1 LLEQKLIEGA
11 VVNNFNKNTKRP
23 EAVFE
28 TTREGII
35 KGAGSYYSQSSVVKT
50 ILENRDK
57 QMAAVVLGCQ
67 SESLDLIG
75 EKYPNITL
83 PAYIIGLICAGQYS
97 GNISMS

>member
-1 LLEQKLIEGA
+1 
-11 VVNNFNKNTKRP
+11 VPVR
-23 EAVFE
+23 
-28 TTREGII
+28 II
-35 KGAGSYYSQSSVVKT
+35 PQSSVVKT

-83 PAYIIGLICAGQYS
+83 PAYIIGLICAGPIFWEIYR
-97 GNISMS
+97 